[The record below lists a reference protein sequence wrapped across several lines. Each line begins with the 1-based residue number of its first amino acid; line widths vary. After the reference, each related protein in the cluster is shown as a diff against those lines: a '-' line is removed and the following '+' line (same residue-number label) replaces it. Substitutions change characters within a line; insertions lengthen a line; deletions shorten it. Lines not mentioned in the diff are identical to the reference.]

1 VPFVIA
7 RSSCDEAIQPALRRP
22 GLLQRSPSSGAHSR
36 DPLARN
42 DGKTSF
48 RVEFTRDW
56 KRAKAR
62 WDDPGNA
69 TPFQHW
75 QWLEAW
81 YGAFA
86 EVDNVEPL
94 IAIIS
99 NAATNE
105 QAVLLPLIRRLQ
117 NGVRIVEPADLDL
130 TDYNAP
136 MLGPAAPR
144 DAKAARAMW
153 KELRSALR
161 RLPGGADLIRLRKM
175 PVETDGRPNPLAL
188 LDGAGAC
195 ALNGNIVSTGDDFD
209 AWRFTLERT
218 VRKEL
223 ERSWRVFTRD
233 AAATFRTIPDKNEA
247 LRILSTME
255 VQQGNRMQHL
265 GLNFILNDETYAAFY
280 RNLVRDNVGNGYAV
294 LSALTVGDEVV
305 ATLLGIRQGPRYVM
319 VRISNAG
326 EKWSNCSPG
335 RLIIERTMAA
345 LHQDGVRQFDF
356 SIGNY
361 AYKRRFGVM
370 RIALVDFTA
379 ALSWRGLPY
388 ALRDR
393 AARWLR
399 GHPRLAESIKR
410 AMGKPPSREEK

>member
-1 VPFVIA
+1 MTVLTAEAGRADA
-7 RSSCDEAIQPALRRP
+7 RAGSRASGFAI
-22 GLLQRSPSSGAHSR
+22 
-36 DPLARN
+36 
-42 DGKTSF
+42 
-48 RVEFTRDW
+48 EFTRDW

-62 WDDPGNA
+62 WGDLGDA
-69 TPFQHW
+69 TPFQDW

-86 EVDNVEPL
+86 NIDNVEPL
-94 IAIIS
+94 IAVIS
-99 NAATNE
+99 DAATGE
-105 QAVLLPLIRRLQ
+105 QAVLLPLIRRMH
-117 NGVRIVEPADLDL
+117 NGIRIVEPADLDL

-136 MLGPAAPR
+136 VLGAAAPR
-144 DAKAARAMW
+144 DAKTARAMW
-153 KELRSALR
+153 KDLRGALR

-188 LDGAGAC
+188 LDGAGPC
-195 ALNGNIVSTGDDFD
+195 ALNGNVVTTGDDCD

-223 ERSWRVFTRD
+223 ERSWRVFTRGPQ
-233 AAATFRTIPDKNEA
+233 AAFRIITDKEEA
-247 LRILSTME
+247 LRVLSTME
-255 VQQGNRMQHL
+255 AQQGGRMQHL
-265 GLNFILNDETYAAFY
+265 GLNFILNDENHAAFY

-294 LSALTVGDEVV
+294 LSALTIGDEVV
-305 ATLLGIRQGPRYVM
+305 ATLLGIRQGSHYVM

-326 EKWSNCSPG
+326 ERWSNCSPG

-345 LHQDGVRQFDF
+345 LHKDGIRRFDF

-361 AYKRRFGVM
+361 AYKRRFGVQ

-399 GHPRLAESIKR
+399 VHPKLADQVKR
-410 AMGKPPSREEK
+410 ALGKPRSREEK